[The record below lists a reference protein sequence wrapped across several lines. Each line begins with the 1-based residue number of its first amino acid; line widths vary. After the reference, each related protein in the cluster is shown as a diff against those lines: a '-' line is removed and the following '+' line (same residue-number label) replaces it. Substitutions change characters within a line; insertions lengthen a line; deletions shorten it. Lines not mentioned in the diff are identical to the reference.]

1 MLSYQTLDTQIR
13 RLVLETMKDGDKA
26 FNLPRVIENISH
38 NLNDRRYV
46 AVALAGVCNG
56 YGDIEARI
64 RVGEIVMD
72 IDICGE
78 TSCVYYEK
86 ESDYCWNPKRKNHAD
101 VKVRFVRWANS
112 NDKARR

>member
-1 MLSYQTLDTQIR
+1 MLSYQTLDRQVR

-26 FNLPRVIENISH
+26 FNLPKVIENISH

-46 AVALAGVCNG
+46 VYALAGICNG
-56 YGDIEARI
+56 YGDISARI
-64 RVGEIVMD
+64 KVGCVVMD

-86 ESDYCWNPKRKNHAD
+86 EEDYCWKPKRKFHSD
-101 VKVRFVRWANS
+101 VKVSFVRYE
-112 NDKARR
+112 R